1 MANVKEQ
8 SAALKSRQTKLL
20 KKSKEE
26 LIEVILRKDK
36 IEKNQVNQIS
46 NLKGEINTL
55 QSRIKGFIADS
66 EGDNNTICE
75 LREKL
80 ANANDLNKAQRG
92 ILIVD
97 EIDKKA
103 GGNGNEKVATTGVL
117 EALLKLME
125 GGIYNFEYQ
134 KGRTIPFDTTN
145 MTFVAMGAF
154 SGLKN
159 IANPKPP
166 VGFNSHEVK
175 EKNPFT
181 TDNFDKFGLLPEFIG
196 RCN

>member
-8 SAALKSRQTKLL
+8 NSALKSRQTKLL

-46 NLKGEINTL
+46 NLKGEINSL

-80 ANANDLNKAQRG
+80 ANAEDLNKA
-92 ILIVD
+92 L
-97 EIDKKA
+97 
-103 GGNGNEKVATTGVL
+103 NE
-117 EALLKLME
+117 
-125 GGIYNFEYQ
+125 
-134 KGRTIPFDTTN
+134 
-145 MTFVAMGAF
+145 
-154 SGLKN
+154 N
-159 IANPKPP
+159 INS
-166 VGFNSHEVK
+166 NSHEIEEIKMQFNKTIYKLK
-175 EKNPFT
+175 EKVRCWSSIAIT
-181 TDNFDKFGLLPEFIG
+181 FIIWFIVTLIAYFVK
-196 RCN
+196 